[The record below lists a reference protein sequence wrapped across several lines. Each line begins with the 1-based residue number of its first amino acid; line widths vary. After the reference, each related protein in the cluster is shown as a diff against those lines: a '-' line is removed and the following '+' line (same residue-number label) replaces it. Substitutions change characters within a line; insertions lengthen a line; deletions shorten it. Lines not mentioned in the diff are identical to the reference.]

1 MSRTDKD
8 RPYLVKVYD
17 LTDRKKQSRSVHHYH
32 YRLSWQR
39 GWTPENGGPTGE
51 CDLYDYSV
59 RELLAAR
66 HDRRAAPWCTLWL
79 DQGQG
84 VWTRKKSESMKR
96 LGRRIKRRNTR
107 QWCHEAR
114 FNPELDGP
122 FVERH
127 MRGMKWWDW

>member
-17 LTDRKKQSRSVHHYH
+17 FTDRHRQSRSVHHYH
-32 YRLSWQR
+32 HRLSWQR

-59 RELLAAR
+59 TERLRNR
-66 HDRRAAPWCTLWL
+66 HNKEHKPWCTLWL

-84 VWTRKKSESMKR
+84 AWNRKPDSMKR
-96 LGRRIKRRNTR
+96 LGRRIKRRVIR

-122 FVERH
+122 PQFPL
-127 MRGMKWWDW
+127 MRGEKWW